1 MDEESLKN
9 LPFSISKGIS
19 DEQRRGI
26 YQPQG
31 CQDCLHTGFSGRL
44 GIFEFMDMGPQISR
58 LTVEK
63 ASSEQ
68 IISFCRSTGLEFL
81 YDDGW
86 KKVLSGVTSAQ
97 ELIRILG
104 A

>member
-1 MDEESLKN
+1 MEME
-9 LPFSISKGIS
+9 
-19 DEQRRGI
+19 
-26 YQPQG
+26 
-31 CQDCLHTGFSGRL
+31 
-44 GIFEFMDMGPQISR
+44 PQIGR

-68 IISFCRSTGLEFL
+68 IISFCRSTGMEFL

-86 KKVLSGVTSAQ
+86 KKVLSGLTSPQ